1 MKAYAKNM
9 GTSRNGEIQSFIALM
24 RRKTFGKYVELFS
37 APKRE
42 ALKCFGGTMTI
53 EEFRSYGGNVEPPRV
68 YWPFEKLY
76 FPIIGGEATSAP
88 LNVPGKASG
97 TAQASGKLKAIETS
111 SAETETLRL
120 KRPKPLARSESKLE
134 SALGIKRKEKAQ
146 SSVVLGSSSK
156 QV

>member
-53 EEFRSYGGNVEPPRV
+53 DEFRAYGGNIEPPQV
-68 YWPFEKLY
+68 YWPFQKL
-76 FPIIGGEATSAP
+76 FVPTIGGEVSQ
-88 LNVPGKASG
+88 VPTRQEEKTPMASKIP
-97 TAQASGKLKAIETS
+97 GKLKAIETS
-111 SAETETLRL
+111 SAETDTLRL
-120 KRPKPLARSESKLE
+120 KRPKPLARTESKLE
-134 SALGIKRKEKAQ
+134 SALGIKRKEKAP
-146 SSVVLGSSSK
+146 
-156 QV
+156 